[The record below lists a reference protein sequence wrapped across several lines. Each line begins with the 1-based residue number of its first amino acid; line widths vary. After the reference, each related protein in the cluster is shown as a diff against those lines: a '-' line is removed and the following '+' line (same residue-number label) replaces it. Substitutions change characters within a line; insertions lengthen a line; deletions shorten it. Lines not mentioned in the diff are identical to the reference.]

1 MIHKVHNGGQNMKI
15 AKALGVLVLIVGV
28 FAFGYWQGQSNTK
41 GDHSTSAHSSPE
53 ANTASGSTEGH
64 DMGSEGIDVSPEKQ
78 QLVGIRTAVA
88 EVRPLV
94 KKIRTVGI
102 VTYDETRVAQVFSK
116 VDGWVE
122 KLFVNYTGKLVQQG
136 QPLFTYYSPDLVT
149 TQEEYLLALDAKQK
163 LGSSSI
169 KEISQGADSLLESA
183 HRRLALWD
191 ISEDQI
197 GELQKS
203 RKPKRSLTLFS
214 PISGFVI
221 KKDVLQGMRVM
232 PDKELYTIADLSTVW
247 VNADIYEYE
256 LAQIRVGQKATI
268 DLSYFPGRTFNGKV
282 AWISP
287 VLDEKTR
294 TAKIRLEFPNREFIL
309 KPEMYAN
316 AEIEIDGGRKLAV
329 PDEAVLDSGLRKI
342 VFLDKGNGRF
352 APAEVK
358 LGAKYDNLYEVLDGL
373 SPGERILASASFLL
387 DSESRLKEAM
397 GAMAGMPGMEMEGTQ
412 GKDGMKGVKM
422 DAPSKAGPQEKK
434 INDLTLTLLTQP
446 EKTKAGD
453 NLVRLKI
460 TDKSGNVVKD
470 AQVSFV
476 ANMTMPGMA
485 PSKGD
490 GKLSKEGFYEAKVNL
505 AMAGGWEVTV
515 IIRRPGQKEIQEK
528 FPLTVA
534 Q

>member
-1 MIHKVHNGGQNMKI
+1 MKI
-15 AKALGVLVLIVGV
+15 AKSLGIIVLVVGV

-41 GDHSTSAHSSPE
+41 ADPTASSHSSGE
-53 ANTASGSTEGH
+53 ANTASGSMEGH
-64 DMGSEGIDVSPEKQ
+64 DMSSGGINVSPEKQ
-78 QLVGIRTAVA
+78 QLVGIRTALA
-88 EVRPLV
+88 EIRPLI

-122 KLFVNYTGKLVQQG
+122 KLFVDYTGKLVQKG

-149 TQEEYLLALDAKQK
+149 TQEEYLLALDAKQR

-169 KEISQGADSLLESA
+169 REISAGADSLLESA

-203 RKPKRSLTLFS
+203 RKPKRSLMLYS

-221 KKDVLQGMRVM
+221 KKDVLQGMKVM

-256 LAQIRVGQKATI
+256 LGHIRIGQKATI
-268 DLSYFPGRTFNGKV
+268 NLSYFHGRAFNGKV
-282 AWISP
+282 TWISP

-316 AEIEIDGGRKLAV
+316 AEIEIDAGRKLAV
-329 PDEAVLDSGLRKI
+329 PDEAVLDSGLRKV
-342 VFLDKGNGRF
+342 VFIDKGEGRY

-358 LGAKYDNLYEVLDGL
+358 LGGKFDGYYEVISGL
-373 SPGERILASASFLL
+373 SPGERIIASASFLL
-387 DSESRLKEAM
+387 DSESRLTEAM
-397 GAMAGMPGMEMEGTQ
+397 GAMAGMAGHGDMKGMET
-412 GKDGMKGVKM
+412 K
-422 DAPSKAGPQEKK
+422 APPKAGPQEKK
-434 INDLTLTLLTQP
+434 VQELTLTLATQP
-446 EKTKAGD
+446 EKPKAGD
-453 NLVRLKI
+453 NVVRLKI
-460 TDKSGNVVKD
+460 TDKSGQIVKD

-476 ANMTMPGMA
+476 FNMTMPGMV
-485 PSKGD
+485 PSKGA
-490 GKLSKEGFYEAKVNL
+490 GKLSKDGFYETKTSL
-505 AMAGGWEVTV
+505 AMAGEWEVTV
-515 IIRRPGQKEIQEK
+515 TIRRPGQKEIQEK
-528 FPLTVA
+528 FRLIA

>member
-1 MIHKVHNGGQNMKI
+1 MKI
-15 AKALGVLVLIVGV
+15 AKALGILVLAVGV
-28 FAFGYWQGQSNTK
+28 FAVGYWQGQSNTK
-41 GDHSTSAHSSPE
+41 ADHTASSHSSSEAGVTSASM
-53 ANTASGSTEGH
+53 EGH
-64 DMGSEGIDVSPEKQ
+64 DMGSGEVNVSAERQ
-78 QLVGIRTAVA
+78 QLVGIRTAVV

-169 KEISQGADSLLESA
+169 REISQGADSLLESA

-197 GELQKS
+197 SELQKS

-329 PDEAVLDSGLRKI
+329 PDEAVLDSGLRKV

-412 GKDGMKGVKM
+412 GKGGIKGMKM
-422 DAPSKAGPQEKK
+422 DAPPKAGPQEKK
-434 INDLTLTLLTQP
+434 VNDVTLTLMTQP
-446 EKTKAGD
+446 EKTKAGE
-453 NLVRLKI
+453 NLIRLKI
-460 TDKSGNVVKD
+460 TDKTGNVVKD
-470 AQVSFV
+470 AQVSFI

-485 PSKGD
+485 PSKGE
-490 GKLSKEGFYEAKVNL
+490 GKLSKEGFYEAKVSL

-515 IIRRPGQKEIQEK
+515 VIRRPGQKEIQEK
-528 FPLTVA
+528 FPLAVA

>member
-1 MIHKVHNGGQNMKI
+1 MKI
-15 AKALGVLVLIVGV
+15 AKALGVLVLILGV
-28 FAFGYWQGQSNTK
+28 FVFGYWQGRSNTK
-41 GDHSTSAHSSPE
+41 ADHSASSHSSSE
-53 ANTASGSTEGH
+53 ASAASGSMEGH
-64 DMGSEGIDVSPEKQ
+64 DMGSEGINVSPEKQ

-102 VTYDETRVAQVFSK
+102 VTYDETKVAQVFSK

-122 KLFVNYTGKLVQQG
+122 KLFVNYTGKLVQKG

-169 KEISQGADSLLESA
+169 REISAGADSLLESA

-203 RKPKRSLTLFS
+203 RKPKKSLTLFS

-268 DLSYFPGRTFNGKV
+268 DLSYFPGPTFNGRV

-294 TAKIRLEFPNREFIL
+294 TAKVRLEFPNHDFAL
-309 KPEMYAN
+309 KPEMYTN
-316 AEIEIDGGRKLAV
+316 VEIGIDAGRKLAV
-329 PDEAVLDSGLRKI
+329 PDEAVLDSGLRKV

-373 SPGERILASASFLL
+373 SPGEKILASASFLL
-387 DSESRLKEAM
+387 DSESRLNEAM
-397 GAMAGMPGMEMEGTQ
+397 GAMAGMPGMDMGDMQTSTPGAASSE
-412 GKDGMKGVKM
+412 K
-422 DAPSKAGPQEKK
+422 KAG
-434 INDLTLTLLTQP
+434 DLTLVLETQP
-446 EKTKAGD
+446 AKPKLGE
-453 NLVRLKI
+453 NVIRLKVR
-460 TDKSGNVVKD
+460 DAKGNPVQD
-470 AQVSFV
+470 AAVNIAF
-476 ANMTMPGMA
+476 AMKMPGMA
-485 PSKGD
+485 PGNTTAKHVKD
-490 GKLSKEGFYEAKVNL
+490 GVYEGKINL
-505 AMAGGWEVTV
+505 AMAGPWEITV
-515 IIRRPGQKEIQEK
+515 SIQRSGQKPIQEK
-528 FPLTVA
+528 FTVNA